1 MTTEAKSLELES
13 TVNESRILPARAKS
27 GRGKIVRH
35 LAIVRELAVA
45 DFRLKYHDSALGYM
59 WSMLNPIFL
68 FVVYHF
74 VFSYLFVVKVP
85 KFTFYL
91 LSGIVFWNFLSD
103 ATLSSMSS
111 LEGKTALAKKI
122 YFPRILLVFSSTST
136 ALISFCINTIL
147 LWVVVIVFDHF
158 SLNQFL
164 LVVPFILLL
173 LLAMALSMV
182 LIIFYVHFRDI
193 LQIWNVMLNVGF
205 WLTPIVYNAL
215 TAPAPLK
222 TVSLL
227 NPMGRILIMLRAF
240 LVFDDY
246 PSVELMI
253 TTSLFCLLA
262 FGCGIWFFQRHEHKI
277 TEYL

>member
-1 MTTEAKSLELES
+1 METKGLEVDSPVMEERR
-13 TVNESRILPARAKS
+13 TLPRSKTKR
-27 GRGKIVRH
+27 GRQAVYFN
-35 LAIVRELAVA
+35 IVRELAVA
-45 DFRLKYHDSALGYM
+45 DFRLKYHDSALGYL

-68 FVVYHF
+68 FLVYHF

-91 LSGIVFWNFLSD
+91 LSGIVFWNYFSD

-111 LEGKTALAKKI
+111 LEGKAALAKKI
-122 YFPRILLVFSSTST
+122 YFPRILLVFSSTAT
-136 ALISFCINTIL
+136 ALISFVINTVL
-147 LWVVVIVFDHF
+147 LWFVVIVFDHF
-158 SLNQFL
+158 SANQFL
-164 LVVPFILLL
+164 IIVPFILVIFLS
-173 LLAMALSMV
+173 MALSFF
-182 LIIFYVHFRDI
+182 LIIFFIHFRDV

-227 NPMGRILIMLRAF
+227 NPMGRILVMLRAF

-246 PSVELMI
+246 PSVEFLV
-253 TTSLFCLLA
+253 TTPLFCLLV
-262 FGCGIWFFQRHEHKI
+262 FSCGVWFFQKHEHKI